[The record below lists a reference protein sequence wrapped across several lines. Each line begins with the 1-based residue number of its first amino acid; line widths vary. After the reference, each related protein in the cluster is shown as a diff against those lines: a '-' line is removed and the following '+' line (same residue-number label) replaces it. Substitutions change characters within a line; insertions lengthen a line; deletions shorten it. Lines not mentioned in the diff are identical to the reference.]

1 MARVGV
7 MKEDKMEVPV
17 KEGPQG
23 ESEAQNE
30 GQTVSEEQEDQEK
43 KETPLEDMKR
53 EELLTEVK
61 EIQGLAEKNFDLYL
75 RSQADMENLKRRFQ
89 KEKDDLVK
97 FSNESLIRQLLPV
110 VDNLKKALE
119 HSQDENSLNA
129 LSEGVELTLKGLMDT
144 LKRVGVEEV
153 KALGEPFDP
162 NFHEAMC
169 EQEDN
174 CVKSGTVLQE
184 LQKGY
189 VLNKRLI
196 RPAMVV
202 VSKGKSQD

>member
-1 MARVGV
+1 M
-7 MKEDKMEVPV
+7 
-17 KEGPQG
+17 
-23 ESEAQNE
+23 
-30 GQTVSEEQEDQEK
+30 
-43 KETPLEDMKR
+43 
-53 EELLTEVK
+53 LTKVK
-61 EIQGLAEKNFDLYL
+61 EIQGLAENNFDLYL

-129 LSEGVELTLKGLMDT
+129 LSEGVELTLKGLLDT

-162 NFHEAMC
+162 NFQLA
-169 EQEDN
+169 
-174 CVKSGTVLQE
+174 T
-184 LQKGY
+184 
-189 VLNKRLI
+189 
-196 RPAMVV
+196 P
-202 VSKGKSQD
+202 

>member
-1 MARVGV
+1 
-7 MKEDKMEVPV
+7 MEVTV
-17 KEGPQG
+17 KEGPRG
-23 ESEAQNE
+23 ESEEQNQE
-30 GQTVSEEQEDQEK
+30 QPVSEDQEK
-43 KETPLEDMKR
+43 KEIPLADMKR
-53 EELLTEVK
+53 EELLTKVK

-89 KEKDDLVK
+89 KEKDELVK

-110 VDNLKKALE
+110 VDNLNKALE
-119 HSQDENSLNA
+119 HSQDGNSLNA
-129 LSEGVELTLKGLMDT
+129 LSEGVELTLKGLTDT
-144 LKRVGVEEV
+144 LKRAGVEEV

-174 CVKSGTVLQE
+174 CVKSGTVIQE

>member
-1 MARVGV
+1 MARVSV
-7 MKEDKMEVPV
+7 MKEDKMEVTV
-17 KEGPQG
+17 KEGPQV
-23 ESEAQNE
+23 ESEAQNRE
-30 GQTVSEEQEDQEK
+30 QTVSEDQEDQEK
-43 KETPLEDMKR
+43 KEIPLEDMKR
-53 EELLTEVK
+53 EELLTKVK
-61 EIQGLAEKNFDLYL
+61 EIQGLAENNFDLYL

-184 LQKGY
+184 PQKGY